1 MYNLILS
8 FFILLVSA
16 LPSYSAENKLSFE
29 TQALLNALGYKVG
42 VVDGAFGKKSKAAL
56 SKFHLSQKVNSG
68 PTPDEKSLIL
78 LKKVYFGDSVN
89 DLNLSW
95 NGNFIVPLDVL
106 RQFSSANQVAI
117 NKSCGLNPNY
127 HRTKIN
133 DELAK
138 NVPLKITGFNSRMD
152 NQASVK
158 NADRLDL
165 FVLNFSRLATS
176 VISQRNEVDAELA
189 LKALYYWANGNA
201 FLETV
206 QCTKSGIL
214 DDKKCTEWTQPN
226 GQDLSLIK
234 DHGTVQMH
242 MMHLSYGYYMT
253 LSAYNK
259 SDPRHLVIQKWFNSF
274 FKRNK
279 SPNKAYFGMD
289 HGWFWPE
296 IIQNQFQGKS
306 SVKLVKKLLNQLDQ
320 EVFNDGSIK
329 DRTTRGNKALWYH
342 HDGMKEIMITL
353 EIARRHGFEIPKN
366 LEKKIEKA
374 GAIFIRAFQD
384 HSYLN
389 KWAKVA
395 HNAIYVPGEQDFTDD
410 LANIPNGNSWFYIY
424 AYRYPGSDV
433 TRQLLKLLKTQP
445 NNSPASKDAM
455 IGFGLGCIYS
465 SASEG

>member
-1 MYNLILS
+1 MEVLTLNYDRM
-8 FFILLVSA
+8 SA
-16 LPSYSAENKLSFE
+16 FTDMENKTVMQGE
-29 TQALLNALGYKVG
+29 
-42 VVDGAFGKKSKAAL
+42 
-56 SKFHLSQKVNSG
+56 
-68 PTPDEKSLIL
+68 
-78 LKKVYFGDSVN
+78 
-89 DLNLSW
+89 
-95 NGNFIVPLDVL
+95 
-106 RQFSSANQVAI
+106 
-117 NKSCGLNPNY
+117 
-127 HRTKIN
+127 
-133 DELAK
+133 
-138 NVPLKITGFNSRMD
+138 
-152 NQASVK
+152 
-158 NADRLDL
+158 DL

-296 IIQNQFQGKS
+296 IIQNQLQGKS

-329 DRTTRGNKALWYH
+329 DRTTRGNRLC
-342 HDGMKEIMITL
+342 GIITT
-353 EIARRHGFEIPKN
+353 
-366 LEKKIEKA
+366 
-374 GAIFIRAFQD
+374 
-384 HSYLN
+384 
-389 KWAKVA
+389 V
-395 HNAIYVPGEQDFTDD
+395 
-410 LANIPNGNSWFYIY
+410 
-424 AYRYPGSDV
+424 
-433 TRQLLKLLKTQP
+433 
-445 NNSPASKDAM
+445 
-455 IGFGLGCIYS
+455 
-465 SASEG
+465 

>member
-8 FFILLVSA
+8 FFILLLSA
-16 LPSYSAENKLSFE
+16 FPSYSAENKLSFE

-296 IIQNQFQGKS
+296 IIQNQFQGK
-306 SVKLVKKLLNQLDQ
+306 
-320 EVFNDGSIK
+320 
-329 DRTTRGNKALWYH
+329 R
-342 HDGMKEIMITL
+342 
-353 EIARRHGFEIPKN
+353 
-366 LEKKIEKA
+366 
-374 GAIFIRAFQD
+374 
-384 HSYLN
+384 
-389 KWAKVA
+389 
-395 HNAIYVPGEQDFTDD
+395 
-410 LANIPNGNSWFYIY
+410 
-424 AYRYPGSDV
+424 
-433 TRQLLKLLKTQP
+433 
-445 NNSPASKDAM
+445 
-455 IGFGLGCIYS
+455 
-465 SASEG
+465 